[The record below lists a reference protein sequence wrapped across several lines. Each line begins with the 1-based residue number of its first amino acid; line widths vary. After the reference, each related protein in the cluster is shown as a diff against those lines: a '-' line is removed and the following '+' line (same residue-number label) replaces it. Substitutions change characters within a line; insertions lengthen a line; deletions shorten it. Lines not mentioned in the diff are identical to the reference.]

1 MKNKIILLLA
11 LVITV
16 IISLTSC
23 TVVALGALFLD
34 VDEDGELM
42 LGDIDTG
49 LKEAEVQEWL
59 GMTEKM
65 LLFTSLE
72 NGTCS
77 VSIGRATEYVN
88 IKIPATHE
96 DKPVTRITCFK
107 HGEFSSVMIPV
118 GVTQIDEGAFSD
130 AEYLTDVYYTGTEE
144 QWAAISIGENN
155 DYLKNAEIHFNYDP

>member
-1 MKNKIILLLA
+1 MKNKIVLLLA

-34 VDEDGELM
+34 VDEEGELM

-59 GMTEKM
+59 GMTETM

-72 NGTCS
+72 DGTCS

-88 IKIPATHE
+88 IKIPEVHE
-96 DKPVTRITCFK
+96 GKTVTQIKCFRQ
-107 HGEFSSVMIPV
+107 GDFTGIMIPV
-118 GVTQIDEGAFSD
+118 GITEICVDAFSD
-130 AEYLTDVYYTGTEE
+130 AAQLTDVYYTGTEE

-155 DYLKNAEIHFNYDP
+155 DYLKNAEMHFNYKP